1 MKTGHFMG
9 RLLSLLVAVAFLL
22 IVPAAAPAD
31 KATDDFNLAVNLFR
45 KERWNLASDTFGAF
59 LKAYPQHPR
68 ASLARLYYGLTLN
81 SLEDY
86 GPAQKQFEK
95 FIADSPNSRNIAD
108 ARYRLAEC
116 SFYLKEYPTAI
127 AQLKDYLS
135 RHVGHNLNSWA
146 SLMLGNSY
154 NAVADWSRAESTLRA
169 LVALPPEA
177 QLMPD
182 ATFALA
188 RALEGL
194 KKKEESLQLYSQL
207 AEQKV
212 VVLSARA
219 LARMG
224 TMHFN
229 DGEYEKAS
237 DSYDRIV
244 AEYAGQSIAN
254 SAALQC
260 GVAFFRLGEHKEALI
275 RLEKVAAESKLTS
288 QATMLK
294 GLCLRELGQL
304 DDARKALSAAYAT
317 AGDSPLAAEIL
328 FKRAQVEQLDDR
340 KPLAAQMFRDLADR
354 WPQDS
359 HVVDSLFNAA
369 ELLMELEDLD
379 ASRSLLNR
387 LVADFPDQSDT
398 TRVQI
403 LNARILLNDQKP
415 KDAIAVLR
423 SVMTSPDVTAQDQN
437 LARYHLIR
445 SLHQDE
451 QFEMVLKE
459 FEPLHEQLQDPM
471 YTDLTGAVA
480 LAAMS
485 SLELQQYT
493 DVQGFADELLQL
505 QPDNTQVADVLAARA
520 VAFSHLKNAI
530 GAKADLDRL
539 VKDFTDNPQTWMA
552 VLQSAEA
559 AWQHEDFMTSAALFE
574 MAAERETDMK
584 VHAAAL
590 SGAAWSRYRLQE
602 FVMSEHL
609 FTKFSQTYPE
619 SDGATEAAYMAALSL
634 FEAGDGKSAAPL
646 FMALHKQL
654 KDKAASDP
662 DAPDAPWF
670 LDSGQMFARLIGE
683 QGQVDEADK
692 AWEDLAN
699 NFAAA
704 DELDDILDEWAY
716 LNLQHERYERADEV
730 YRRLLTKFPDSPHAG
745 QARLSLAESKM
756 QAGDLDTALS
766 EFTTIA
772 TDRNY
777 AELAREPALYHVIDI
792 SAAQRKWPDVLR
804 FANLFVN
811 EFSAST
817 HASKV
822 QLFYGEGHLGQGNL
836 PEAERVLQTL
846 RKGVQDGQLAAA
858 DWTERIWVV
867 LAEIALARKQYT
879 DIDSLASELIDRS
892 PNSRFLFQ
900 IRDVQGRR
908 WKSQPEPDF
917 DKARE
922 YFHQVTL
929 DEVGRGTETAARCQ
943 FLIGETL
950 LLQNRRKEALTEY
963 HRVYLNY
970 QGADEWRV
978 RGLYQAAGCELA
990 LGDKNGAVRS
1000 YQDLVTEFPESS
1012 QAKNSAEKLKQI
1024 TGSTK

>member
-1 MKTGHFMG
+1 MNTGPFMR

-22 IVPAAAPAD
+22 AVPSAAPAD
-31 KATDDFNLAVNLFR
+31 KAADDFNLAVNLFR

-68 ASLARLYYGLTLN
+68 ASLARLYYGLALN

-86 GPAQKQFEK
+86 GPAQKQFER

-116 SFYLKEYPTAI
+116 SFYLKQYPTAI
-127 AQLKDYLS
+127 SQLTDYLS
-135 RHVGHNLNSWA
+135 KHRGHNLNNWA

-154 NAVADWSRAESTLRA
+154 NAVADWSGAESTLRA
-169 LVALPPEA
+169 LVAVPPEA

-188 RALEGL
+188 RSLEGL
-194 KKKEESLQLYSQL
+194 KKKTESLQLYSQL

-244 AEYAGQSIAN
+244 AEYEGQPIAN

-260 GVAFFRLGEHKEALI
+260 GVAFFRLGEHKEALV
-275 RLEKVAAESKLTS
+275 RLEKVAAESKLSS

-304 DDARKALSAAYAT
+304 DDARQMLSAAYAT

-340 KPLAAQMFRDLADR
+340 KQLAAQMFRDLVDR

-369 ELLMELEDLD
+369 ELLMELEDLKT
-379 ASRSLLNR
+379 SRDLLNR
-387 LVADFPDQSDT
+387 LTADFPDQSNT
-398 TRVQI
+398 PRVQI
-403 LNARILLNDQKP
+403 LNGRVLLNDQQP
-415 KDAIAVLR
+415 KEAIAVLR
-423 SVMTSPDVTAQDQN
+423 SVITSPDVTAQDES

-451 QFEMVLKE
+451 QFEMVLQE
-459 FEPLHEQLQDPM
+459 IEPLRELLRDPM
-471 YTDLTGAVA
+471 YADLTGALA

-485 SLELQQYT
+485 SLELKQYT
-493 DVQGFADELLQL
+493 DVQGYADELLQL

-520 VAFSHLKNAI
+520 VALSHLKNAI
-530 GAKADLDRL
+530 AAKADLDRL
-539 VKDFTDNPQTWMA
+539 VKEFPENPQAWMA
-552 VLQSAEA
+552 VLQAAEA
-559 AWQHEDFMTSAALFE
+559 AWQHEDFVTSAELFE
-574 MAAERETDMK
+574 IAVQRETDQK

-590 SGAAWSRYRLQE
+590 SGAAWSRYRLQD
-602 FVMSEHL
+602 FAKSEQL
-609 FTKFSQTYPE
+609 FSKFSRSYPK
-619 SDGATEAAYMAALSL
+619 SDSATEAAYMAAQSL
-634 FEAGDGKSAAPL
+634 FEAGDGKAAAPL
-646 FMALHKQL
+646 FLAVHKQL
-654 KDKAASDP
+654 AEKAASDP
-662 DAPDAPWF
+662 AVGNASWF

-683 QGQVDEADK
+683 AGQVDEADK
-692 AWEDLAN
+692 AWEDLAKT
-699 NFAAA
+699 FASH
-704 DELDDILDEWAY
+704 DRLDDILDEWAY
-716 LNLQHERYERADEV
+716 LNLQHERYERADLI
-730 YRRLLTKFPDSPHAG
+730 YGQLLTRFPDSPHAG
-745 QARLSLAESKM
+745 QARLSLAESRM
-756 QAGDLDTALS
+756 QANDLDTALR

-772 TDRNY
+772 TDRKY
-777 AELAREPALYHVIDI
+777 AESAREPALYHVIDI
-792 SAAQRKWPDVLR
+792 SAAQRNWPDVLK
-804 FANLFVN
+804 FAGLFAG
-811 EFSAST
+811 EFSASS

-822 QLFYGEGHLGQGNL
+822 QLFYGEALLGQGNL

-846 RKGVQDGQLAAA
+846 RKGLLEGQLAAA
-858 DWTERIWVV
+858 DWTDRVWVV
-867 LAEIALARKQYT
+867 LADIALAGKQYAA
-879 DIDSLASELIDRS
+879 IDTLASELVERS
-892 PNSRFLFQ
+892 PQSRFLFQ

-917 DKARE
+917 DKARD
-922 YFHQVTL
+922 YFQQVTL
-929 DEVGRGTETAARCQ
+929 DEIGRGTETAARCQ

-970 QGADEWRV
+970 QGADEWRM
-978 RGLYQAAGCELA
+978 RGLFQAAGCELQ
-990 LGDKNGAVRS
+990 LGDKSGATRS
-1000 YQDLVTEFPESS
+1000 YQDLVKEFPNTEL
-1012 QAKNSAEKLKQI
+1012 ATKAAEKLKQI
-1024 TGSTK
+1024 APSSK

>member
-1 MKTGHFMG
+1 MNMGHSAG
-9 RLLSLLVAVAFLL
+9 RLLPMLVAVGFLL
-22 IVPAAAPAD
+22 AVPSAAPAD

-116 SFYLKEYPTAI
+116 SFYLKDYPTAI

-154 NAVADWSRAESTLRA
+154 NAVADWPRAESTLRT

-194 KKKEESLQLYSQL
+194 KKKDESLQLYSRL

-244 AEYAGQSIAN
+244 ADYEGQPIAN

-260 GVAFFRLGEHKEALI
+260 GVAFFRLGEHKEALV
-275 RLEKVAAESKLTS
+275 RLEKVAAESKLSS

-304 DDARKALSAAYAT
+304 DDARQALSAAYAT

-328 FKRAQVEQLDDR
+328 FKRAQVEQLDGR

-354 WPQDS
+354 WPKDS

-369 ELLMELEDLD
+369 ELLMELEDLKT
-379 ASRSLLNR
+379 SRDLLNR
-387 LVADFPDQSDT
+387 LTADFPDQSIT
-398 TRVQI
+398 PRVQI
-403 LNARILLNDQKP
+403 LNGRILLNDQKP

-423 SVMTSPDVTAQDQN
+423 AVMASPDVTAQDES

-451 QFEMVLKE
+451 QFEMVLQE
-459 FEPLHEQLQDPM
+459 IEPLREPLRDPM
-471 YTDLTGAVA
+471 YADLTGALA

-485 SLELQQYT
+485 SLELKQYT

-520 VAFSHLKNAI
+520 VAFSHLKNVIA
-530 GAKADLDRL
+530 AKADLDRL
-539 VKDFTDNPQTWMA
+539 VNEFPDNPQAWMA
-552 VLQSAEA
+552 VLQAAEA
-559 AWQHEDFMTSAALFE
+559 AWQHENFVTSAELFE
-574 MAAERETDMK
+574 VAVQRETDQK

-590 SGAAWSRYRLQE
+590 SGAAWSRYRLQD
-602 FVMSEHL
+602 FAKSGQL
-609 FTKFSQTYPE
+609 FSKFSQAYPE
-619 SDGATEAAYMAALSL
+619 SDSATEAAYMAALSL

-646 FMALHKQL
+646 FSALHKQL
-654 KDKAASDP
+654 ADKAAIDP
-662 DAPDAPWF
+662 TAGDAPWF

-683 QGQVDEADK
+683 AGQVDEADR
-692 AWEDLAN
+692 AWEDLAKT
-699 NFAAA
+699 FASH
-704 DELDDILDEWAY
+704 DHLDDILDEWAY
-716 LNLQHERYERADEV
+716 LNLQHERYARADV
-730 YRRLLTKFPDSPHAG
+730 IYGQLLTKFPDSPHAG
-745 QARLSLAESKM
+745 QARLSLAESRM
-756 QAGDLDTALS
+756 QANDLDTALR
-766 EFTTIA
+766 EFTAIA
-772 TDRNY
+772 TDRKY
-777 AELAREPALYHVIDI
+777 AESAREPALYHVIDI
-792 SAAQRKWPDVLR
+792 SAAQRKWPDVLK
-804 FANLFVN
+804 FAGLFAG
-811 EFSAST
+811 EFSASS

-822 QLFYGEGHLGQGNL
+822 QLFYGEALLGQGNL

-846 RKGVQDGQLAAA
+846 RKGLLEGQLAVA
-858 DWTERIWVV
+858 DWTDRVWVV
-867 LAEIALARKQYT
+867 LADIALAGKQYA
-879 DIDSLASELIDRS
+879 DIDPLAGELVERS
-892 PNSRFLFQ
+892 PQSRFLFQ

-917 DKARE
+917 DKARD
-922 YFHQVTL
+922 YFQQVTL
-929 DEVGRGTETAARCQ
+929 DEIGRGTETAARCQ
-943 FLIGETL
+943 FLIAETL

-970 QGADEWRV
+970 QGADEWRM
-978 RGLYQAAGCELA
+978 RGLFQAAGCELD
-990 LGDKNGAVRS
+990 LGDKSGATRS
-1000 YQDLVTEFPESS
+1000 YQDLVSEFPNTEL
-1012 QAKNSAEKLKQI
+1012 ATKAAEKLKQI
-1024 TGSTK
+1024 APSSK